1 MARSGADPSDREM
14 EVMSVL
20 WSRGSGTVA
29 EVQEALGAL
38 GVPDLAYNTVL
49 TYLRSL
55 RAKGWVRAEDE
66 GRAHRFH
73 PAVSREAARG
83 GALRRLTDLMYE
95 GSRELLL
102 TQLVSDRRLS
112 VKTLARLRRLL
123 DERLKKGQGEGKP

>member
-1 MARSGADPSDREM
+1 MARTSQEPSEREM

-29 EVQEALGAL
+29 EAQEALRSL

-55 RAKGWVRAEDE
+55 RAKGWVRVEDE
-66 GRAHRFH
+66 GRAHRYF
-73 PAVSREAARG
+73 PAVSRESARG

-112 VKTLARLRRLL
+112 PRTLERLRRLL
-123 DERLKKGQGEGKP
+123 NERLKGREP

>member
-1 MARSGADPSDREM
+1 MAAKTGNPSDREM

-20 WSRGSGTVA
+20 WSRGSGTVN
-29 EVQEALGAL
+29 EVQEALGGL
-38 GVPDLAYNTVL
+38 GAPDLAYNTVL

-73 PAVSREAARG
+73 PVVSREAARG

-95 GSRELLL
+95 GSRELLV

-112 VKTLARLRRLL
+112 AKTLERLRRLV
-123 DERLKKGQGEGKP
+123 DERLKEGKP